1 MLVATSLGSAAADFP
16 VPRVVVAERP
26 PARGGSEDGV
36 SDRGPVGEV
45 AADVLEAAQRG
56 DREAFAALVRH
67 YDPRLRALAFHLLG
81 DPHLT
86 DDALQD
92 AYVKAFRAL
101 DEFSGRSS
109 LGTWL
114 HRITYTTCLDHLR
127 RRARLVPSGD
137 LREVGEAAWSDDPSD
152 DVAAADSVATALREL
167 PEAQRV
173 AIVLVAVAG
182 MEYRQ
187 AAEVLD
193 VPTGTVASRVASA
206 KVVLRAAYDRERR
219 DRGASTGSAQEA
231 SS

>member
-1 MLVATSLGSAAADFP
+1 MGC
-16 VPRVVVAERP
+16 
-26 PARGGSEDGV
+26 
-36 SDRGPVGEV
+36 
-45 AADVLEAAQRG
+45 
-56 DREAFAALVRH
+56 
-67 YDPRLRALAFHLLG
+67 
-81 DPHLT
+81 
-86 DDALQD
+86 
-92 AYVKAFRAL
+92 
-101 DEFSGRSS
+101 SS

-127 RRARLVPSGD
+127 RRTRLVPSGD

-152 DVAAADSVATALREL
+152 DVAAADSVATALRQL

-219 DRGASTGSAQEA
+219 DRGASAGSAQEA